1 MIAAIMGAH
10 TGPRDRTS
18 MTAHGN
24 ALVWSR
30 RATVMLAAAA
40 TAAMLAGLTG
50 PTAQAAKPPAD
61 QVAANALVITRA
73 LDSEVFDGGLP
84 AAAPDGTAAGF
95 ARAGKAVSVEVE
107 SRYDTTAAD
116 PHDGA
121 PQVVGRDLTITLR
134 VGSAVVGS
142 GVLLKG
148 TSRTRVEIAA
158 PALAAGNVVLTASG
172 PKNSGLRA
180 DTIPVTVAEQSDY
193 SANGLVAG
201 ETIGVVDDNGSACV
215 LGPDQPTCA
224 TLSISGGTTNP
235 VLISV
240 SPCEDF
246 LGGAVECLQ
255 GRGNSEALVAQTY
268 TDVPAGAIATAIL
281 SCDKSLCGGGGVTSF
296 IPWVD
301 KGNTGTFTRAE
312 PCPAKGVVGEG
323 QGICVDFR
331 QSTRTNAGDLFTY
344 ILFDDD
350 LRYSH

>member
-1 MIAAIMGAH
+1 M
-10 TGPRDRTS
+10 P
-18 MTAHGN
+18 AHGN
-24 ALVWSR
+24 AHVWSR
-30 RATVMLAAAA
+30 RATVLLTAGA
-40 TAAMLAGLTG
+40 TAATLAGLTG
-50 PTAQAAKPPAD
+50 PAAQAARPPA
-61 QVAANALVITRA
+61 VVEANALVITRA
-73 LDSEVFDGGLP
+73 LDTEVFDGGLP
-84 AAAPDGTAAGF
+84 AAAPEDTAAGF

-121 PQVVGRDLTITLR
+121 LQVVGRDLTITLR

-142 GVLLKG
+142 GVLAKG
-148 TSRTRVEIAA
+148 TNRTRVEIPA

-172 PKNSGLRA
+172 AKNSGLRA

-193 SANGLVAG
+193 SADGLAAG
-201 ETIGVVDDNGSACV
+201 ETIGVVDDDGGACV

-224 TLSISGGTTNP
+224 TLSISGATTSP

-246 LGGAVECLQ
+246 LGGAVECLK
-255 GRGNSEALVAQTY
+255 GRGNSQALVAQTY

-301 KGNTGTFTRAE
+301 KGNTGTFKRAE

-323 QGICVDFR
+323 QGICVDLR
-331 QSTRTNAGDLFTY
+331 QSTRTNAGDLLTY

>member
-1 MIAAIMGAH
+1 
-10 TGPRDRTS
+10 
-18 MTAHGN
+18 MTAHAN
-24 ALVWSR
+24 TFAWSR
-30 RATVMLAAAA
+30 RATVLLTAAAS
-40 TAAMLAGLTG
+40 AAMLAGLTG
-50 PTAQAAKPPAD
+50 PAAQAAKPPAD
-61 QVAANALVITRA
+61 QVVANALVITRA

-84 AAAPDGTAAGF
+84 AAAPEDTDAGF

-107 SRYDTTAAD
+107 SRYDTTPAD

-121 PQVVGRDLTITLR
+121 LQVVGRDLTITLR

-142 GVLLKG
+142 GVLPKG
-148 TSRTRVEIAA
+148 TSRTRVEIPA

-172 PKNSGLRA
+172 PRNAGLTA

-193 SANGLVAG
+193 SANGLAAG
-201 ETIGVVDDNGSACV
+201 ETIGVVDDNGGACV
-215 LGPDQPTCA
+215 LGPDQPTCV
-224 TLSISGGTTNP
+224 TLSISGATTSP
-235 VLISV
+235 VLMSV
-240 SPCEDF
+240 SPCENF
-246 LGGAVECLQ
+246 LGGAVECLT

-301 KGNTGTFTRAE
+301 KGNTGTFKRAD
-312 PCPAKGVVGEG
+312 PCPAKGVVGDG
-323 QGICVDFR
+323 QGICVDLR
-331 QSTRTNAGDLFTY
+331 QSTRTNAGDLLTY